1 LYNELVKFALHK
13 EEEMNTTEQSIS
25 ISEGS
30 KNVITASIAGASMG
44 LLYAYG
50 FEFGIG
56 IGLATGALFG
66 AAIGFRINR
75 RPLKMRYPMA
85 LLRRMLMAAA
95 VFLVTS
101 FGYSYLLDQDL
112 SQPQKLWV
120 AVLPLIGWTIL
131 VATVG
136 LAIASLDELQRRI
149 QTEVIAIAF
158 AGTAICVGGYAL
170 LQFSGLAEV
179 NMGVVLLFMLV
190 MLLVGKV
197 WTMLRYR

>member
-131 VATVG
+131 VAIVG

-170 LQFSGLAEV
+170 FQFSGLAEINV
-179 NMGVVLLFMLV
+179 GVVLLFMLV

-197 WTMLRYR
+197 WTMWKYR

>member
-1 LYNELVKFALHK
+1 
-13 EEEMNTTEQSIS
+13 MNTTEQSIS

-131 VATVG
+131 VAIVG

-170 LQFSGLAEV
+170 FQFSGLAEINV
-179 NMGVVLLFMLV
+179 GVVLLFMLV

-197 WTMLRYR
+197 WTMWKYR